1 MTNES
6 DDVEVQLSGEGTW
19 FPFRRIVSTETD
31 ADTASDGDSVSD
43 DDAVDEDDS
52 FEGEDIA
59 ILHTPGHTAGS
70 LCVLCDTY
78 FDGQFRPV
86 DENADAD
93 ANVDT
98 SPASYIALDES
109 DMRETAQLQR
119 LQRQRRGEVV
129 LFSGDTIAFDGDTK
143 QLDGFIA
150 FNHGSLVAQQ
160 ASIRDI
166 LAHEDLSFQW
176 ILPAHGRMQ
185 RFHDDADRLAQLHT
199 VAASFDPQQRETSTA
214 RRARM
219 RQRLRSGHPMS

>member
-19 FPFRRIVSTETD
+19 FPFRRIVSTDPDSDSDSDRDGEGD
-31 ADTASDGDSVSD
+31 AAD
-43 DDAVDEDDS
+43 DDDS

-78 FDGQFRPV
+78 FDGQFHPV
-86 DENADAD
+86 AGHAASDAT
-93 ANVDT
+93 VDT
-98 SPASYIALDES
+98 AQASYVIDES
-109 DMRETAQLQR
+109 DMREVAQLQR

-129 LFSGDTIAFDGDTK
+129 LFSGDTVAFDGDTE

-185 RFHDDADRLAQLHT
+185 RFHDDTDRLAQLQA
-199 VAASFDPQQRETSTA
+199 VVASFDPKQRETTEA